1 MLVSVIIP
9 TYNRKAYV
17 CQAIDS
23 ALAQTYA
30 DCEIIV
36 VDDGSTD
43 GTGMALQE
51 RYGERI
57 RYIYQNNR
65 GEAAARNEAI
75 RHSRGQC
82 IALLDSDDLWKPAKL
97 EKQVALFKDRNEV
110 GLVSCYALCIDADGN
125 LVSSVPRHA
134 GQVPDPIPLEMLVLS
149 SPLFASTVLVRRT
162 CLEGAGEFLEEVRY
176 GEDRNF
182 FLRVAAR
189 CQVGFVH
196 EPLVLMRRHSEN
208 QSAALV
214 SRDKVERRLED
225 RLLVNEHAF
234 RSFRGDAEVLADLKA
249 KAQAVEYARAAF
261 GVYRCGGFARGADLL
276 ARAADL
282 DQATWRNGEQV
293 AEKIL
298 QHARML
304 LAATLGD
311 PSEAIRFVE
320 SICGHLPANLAG
332 WKTYFRRDVMGHLY
346 IELAFLH
353 HRRGESSLV
362 RRYLLRGI
370 TSSPVWLGN
379 RGVLSIG
386 AEAFLGTPVTG
397 TLRRVFRWFKS

>member
-43 GTGMALQE
+43 GTGKALQE

-82 IALLDSDDLWKPAKL
+82 IALLDSDDLWEPTKL
-97 EKQVALFKDRNEV
+97 EEQVELLKYRDEV
-110 GLVSCYALCIDADGN
+110 GLVSCHALRIDADGN
-125 LVSSVPRHA
+125 LVSTAPMYA
-134 GQVPDPIPLEMLVLS
+134 GQVPDPIPLELLVLR

-162 CLEGAGEFLEEVRY
+162 CLDGVGGFLDEIRY
-176 GEDRNF
+176 GEDRDF

-196 EPLVLMRRHSEN
+196 EPLVLMRRHLGN
-208 QSAALV
+208 QSATLMP
-214 SRDKVERRLED
+214 RDEVEHRLKD

-234 RSFRGDAEVLADLKA
+234 QAFCGDAELLADLKA

-261 GVYRCGGFARGADLL
+261 ATYRCGDFARGADLL
-276 ARAADL
+276 SRAADL
-282 DQATWRNGEQV
+282 DQATWRSGEKV

-304 LAATLGD
+304 LAASLGN

-320 SICGHLPANLAG
+320 SICGHLPASLKG
-332 WKTYFRRDVMGHLY
+332 WKTYFRRAVMGHLY

-353 HRRGESSLV
+353 RRQGESSLV

-386 AEAFLGTPVTG
+386 AEAFLGASVTG
-397 TLRRVFRWFKS
+397 VLRRTFRRFKF